1 MHVICMYE
9 LNWQQEKDVLY
20 EVHPLFMTNP
30 F

>member
-9 LNWQQEKDVLY
+9 LNWQQEKDVLQ
-20 EVHPLFMTNP
+20 VHPLFMTNP